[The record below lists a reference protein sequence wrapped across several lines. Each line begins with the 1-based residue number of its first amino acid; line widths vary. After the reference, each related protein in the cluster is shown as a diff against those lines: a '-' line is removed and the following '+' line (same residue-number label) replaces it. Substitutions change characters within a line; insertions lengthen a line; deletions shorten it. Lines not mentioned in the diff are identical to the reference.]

1 MFKFKCYI
9 FIFTIGYQHSA
20 FSFGIESH
28 VTQSNIN
35 STVVP
40 PGALVN
46 LLQKGIQFIEGE
58 LCVSDVSFLL
68 ERSIKS
74 SDKGFYQIIHLSKM
88 VMST

>member
-1 MFKFKCYI
+1 MSYLSILCLFVFAL
-9 FIFTIGYQHSA
+9 FILGYQHSA

-58 LCVSDVSFLL
+58 LCVTDVSPFSQ
-68 ERSIKS
+68 SI
-74 SDKGFYQIIHLSKM
+74 
-88 VMST
+88 